1 MAEPETLVLTGF
13 GINCEEETAFAFKT
27 AGASVKIIHINDL
40 IENKKILEQYKI
52 LVFSGGFSYG
62 DDTGSGKALANR
74 LKNNLNDEIK
84 RFIERD
90 TLILGICNGF
100 QVLVNL
106 GLLPLLDVADI
117 KTQAA
122 LEYNDTFRYQCR
134 WIDVMIE
141 KNSPAVFI
149 KGIEMMHIPVAHGEG
164 KFYAEDSILKQIESL
179 GLVSM
184 RYSVG
189 APLAGASA
197 DGASA
202 NGPSARDART
212 AGLEFPYNP
221 NGSINDIA
229 SICSPNGRI
238 MGMMPHPER
247 GMFFTQRDD
256 WTLLKEVYLREGTEL
271 PIYSDGIKIFNNAVN
286 YYR

>member
-1 MAEPETLVLTGF
+1 MAKPETLILAGF
-13 GINCEEETAFAFKT
+13 GINCEEETVFAFET
-27 AGASVKIIHINDL
+27 AGASVRIIHINDL
-40 IENKKILEQYKI
+40 IENKNILDQYKI
-52 LVFSGGFSYG
+52 FVFPGGFSYG

-106 GLLPLLDVADI
+106 GLLPLLDGYNA
-117 KTQAA
+117 KAQSA

-141 KNSPAVFI
+141 KDSPSVFT
-149 KGIEMMHIPVAHGEG
+149 KGIETMHIPVAHGEG
-164 KFYAEDSILKQIESL
+164 KFYAEDSILKQIEDL
-179 GLVSM
+179 NLTAM
-184 RYSVG
+184 RFIK
-189 APLAGASA
+189 
-197 DGASA
+197 
-202 NGPSARDART
+202 NGVDRGDSCDRPRRAE
-212 AGLEFPYNP
+212 LEFPYNP
-221 NGSINDIA
+221 NGSMNDIA
-229 SICSPNGRI
+229 AICSPNGRI

-256 WTLLKEVYLREGTEL
+256 WTLLKEIYLRDGADI
-271 PIYSDGIKIFNNAVN
+271 PVYSDGIKIFKNAVG
-286 YYR
+286 YFGS